1 MSIRGVGEFY
11 PQAKWSS
18 KGGHP
23 YHTCTASLPPMAN
36 SSRRKRKGATNFKQ
50 IPLEVLK
57 KLLARQAAKTKTA
70 GTNKP
75 TVETTLV
82 KTEPTPV
89 GRLIAG
95 RDSKPRTPRR

>member
-1 MSIRGVGEFY
+1 
-11 PQAKWSS
+11 
-18 KGGHP
+18 
-23 YHTCTASLPPMAN
+23 MAN

-50 IPLEVLK
+50 TPLEVLK

-75 TVETTLV
+75 TVETTTLV

-89 GRLIAG
+89 GRLIAE
-95 RDSKPRTPRR
+95 RDSKPRGVRRSGR